1 MEHEA
6 IQPLKIKYRPKI
18 TRKNIN
24 AILSNKTIIFII
36 FWDFLTLYQIFFS
49 PVKRSAII
57 SDKHGTTELNKKF
70 VELLKTFREDNLVS
84 SLVT

>member
-1 MEHEA
+1 M
-6 IQPLKIKYRPKI
+6 
-18 TRKNIN
+18 
-24 AILSNKTIIFII
+24 F
-36 FWDFLTLYQIFFS
+36 YQIFFS
-49 PVKRSAII
+49 SQMKRSAII